1 MLHTQD
7 LAPSACRPP
16 LPQPPQG
23 FFRPRVLTA
32 DLAYKIYRE
41 KPPPPFDK
49 LSLSR
54 RSAEVAL
61 QYGTSPKTVR
71 DVWSRRTWTRATTA
85 LWTAEELAQRPAR
98 RRAGPGRPVG
108 SKDGRPRVR
117 RYFRKG
123 DAATS
128 ARMEE
133 ESRRAEGAEGGGL
146 SEETGCARGEVY
158 SAWWR
163 EGTEEGRAL
172 GERRE
177 GYVGGVMNASR
188 ALILGNG
195 IRTEGMEGRCF
206 RAGEEMEHAE
216 HRGMEVWELG
226 GLFAGPE
233 VTQTD
238 FKQKVCCIHT

>member
-7 LAPSACRPP
+7 PSLSACRPP

-41 KPPPPFDK
+41 KPPPLFDK

-146 SEETGCARGEVY
+146 SEETGVCEGRGMQHMVVGGDGGRDGVRRMRDQGVKARGHVKDEQ
-158 SAWWR
+158 
-163 EGTEEGRAL
+163 
-172 GERRE
+172 
-177 GYVGGVMNASR
+177 
-188 ALILGNG
+188 
-195 IRTEGMEGRCF
+195 
-206 RAGEEMEHAE
+206 
-216 HRGMEVWELG
+216 RGDSLS
-226 GLFAGPE
+226 
-233 VTQTD
+233 
-238 FKQKVCCIHT
+238 